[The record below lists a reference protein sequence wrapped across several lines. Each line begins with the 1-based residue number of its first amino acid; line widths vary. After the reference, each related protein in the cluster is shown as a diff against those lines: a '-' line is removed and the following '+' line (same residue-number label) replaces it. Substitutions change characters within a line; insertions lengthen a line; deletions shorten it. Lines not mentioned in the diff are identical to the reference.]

1 MGAIDY
7 GSAWSV
13 TLTKAAELGGL
24 SRSTL
29 IRRANE
35 GRLKTVAVCGRRL
48 VIVESLRALI
58 GLDAQRAPK

>member
-1 MGAIDY
+1 MDY

-13 TLTKAAELGGL
+13 TLTKATELSGL

-35 GRLKTVAVCGRRL
+35 GRLKTVSVCGRRL
-48 VIVESLRALI
+48 VVVESLRQLL
-58 GLDAQRAPK
+58 GLETTEAA

>member
-1 MGAIDY
+1 MGAVDY

-13 TLTKAAELGGL
+13 TLTKASELSGL

-35 GRLKTVAVCGRRL
+35 GRLKTVSVSGRRL
-48 VIVESLRALI
+48 VVVASLREML
-58 GLDAQRAPK
+58 GLDKTEAA

>member
-1 MGAIDY
+1 MDY

-13 TLTKAAELGGL
+13 TLTKATELSGL

-35 GRLKTVAVCGRRL
+35 GRLKTVSVCR
-48 VIVESLRALI
+48 
-58 GLDAQRAPK
+58 Q

>member
-1 MGAIDY
+1 MGAVDY

-13 TLTKAAELGGL
+13 TLTKASALSGL

-35 GRLKTVAVCGRRL
+35 GRLKTVSVSGRRL
-48 VIVESLRALI
+48 VIVQSLRQLL
-58 GLDAQRAPK
+58 GLDKTEAA

>member
-1 MGAIDY
+1 MDY

-13 TLTKAAELGGL
+13 TLTKATELSGL

-35 GRLKTVAVCGRRL
+35 GRLKTILVCGRRL
-48 VIVESLRALI
+48 VVVESLKELL
-58 GLDAQRAPK
+58 GLEGPKAAA